1 MRREHFDLDVR
12 NLDWVEADG
21 EPKQP
26 VASIEFSGP
35 TDELAGRLYG
45 IDDSPLAGDEI
56 DVAFRLRDPFEAAD
70 EPAGVV
76 SVANRLTGDFLFETN
91 ADAEDVLRFINAAR
105 EYGSATN
112 AAEGRYCIE
121 LALDGETVGYEK
133 TTFLVYDDEGDLLRS
148 QSLIPSGVEL

>member
-26 VASIEFSGP
+26 VARIEFSGP
-35 TDELAGRLYG
+35 ADDLAGRLYG

-56 DVAFRLRDPFEAAD
+56 DVAFRLRDPFEATD

-91 ADAEDVLRFINAAR
+91 AAAEDVLRFIHAAR
-105 EYGSATN
+105 EYGQATN
-112 AAEGRYCIE
+112 DTDGRYCIE
-121 LALDGETVGYEK
+121 LSFDGETVSYEK